1 MSGIPGV
8 DGIDSFWLFFF
19 LISAL
24 IEVSST
30 GSRVRS
36 TLGTSFIILNT
47 FIVLWESVEYNESG
61 RVQALE

>member
-1 MSGIPGV
+1 MASTLSG
-8 DGIDSFWLFFF
+8 FFFFFFAF

-30 GSRVRS
+30 GSRVRF

-47 FIVLWESVEYNESG
+47 FILLWESVEYNESG